1 MVAAKPINEAGRIA
15 ALEKYAILDTDPEQ
29 SFDDFTLLASFVC
42 RTPIALISLVDEDR
56 QWFKSRVGID
66 ASETSRDI
74 AFCSTAILQSD
85 LFVVP
90 DARLDERFRDN
101 PLVASDAYIRFYA
114 GAPLINKDGYALGTL
129 CVVDRSPRE
138 LAPEQREALKALSRL
153 VIGSARIPSQFASVE
168 RSSYRPHQ
176 GRTRTSARTG
186 PRPGKPDARDGTAP
200 TVSLET
206 SAVSITPHVTK
217 GGKVGPGAEAATASW
232 LRAAFGVLT
241 AAKDESIALAPA
253 GRTSVRLDKCKES
266 LYLHV
271 ALSFDTREQGG
282 LQTSPIIVES
292 VLYGITPTQK
302 IFALDAATGK
312 PLWKFDSGMRGTQPD
327 RGLAYWSDGKDKRIL
342 VGVMN
347 FVYALDATTGSP
359 IASFGD
365 DGRIDLREN
374 LGREPAS
381 SVSVDL
387 TSPAVVYKDLLIVG
401 GRNPETLPAQIGR
414 ASCRERV

>member
-1 MVAAKPINEAGRIA
+1 MVIAKPVNEAGRIA

-90 DARLDERFRDN
+90 DALLDERFRDN
-101 PLVASDAYIRFYA
+101 PLVASDPYIRFYA
-114 GAPLINKDGYALGTL
+114 GAPLINEDGYALGTL

-186 PRPGKPDARDGTAP
+186 PRPRNPDARDGTAP

-206 SAVSITPHVTK
+206 SAGWHSITPHVSK
-217 GGKVGPGAEAATASW
+217 GGKVGRASGSTNVKS
-232 LRAAFGVLT
+232 LFICMSPCVAGVL
-241 AAKDESIALAPA
+241 SSLL
-253 GRTSVRLDKCKES
+253 VR
-266 LYLHV
+266 
-271 ALSFDTREQGG
+271 
-282 LQTSPIIVES
+282 P
-292 VLYGITPTQK
+292 
-302 IFALDAATGK
+302 
-312 PLWKFDSGMRGTQPD
+312 
-327 RGLAYWSDGKDKRIL
+327 
-342 VGVMN
+342 
-347 FVYALDATTGSP
+347 
-359 IASFGD
+359 
-365 DGRIDLREN
+365 
-374 LGREPAS
+374 
-381 SVSVDL
+381 
-387 TSPAVVYKDLLIVG
+387 
-401 GRNPETLPAQIGR
+401 
-414 ASCRERV
+414 